1 MRILGIYITDDLIR
15 MGLLNDSD
23 KQPAVKEYQSTV
35 SNLKATLKK
44 YNIGRI
50 TLFSIYRAI
59 WLLCVF
65 CTFLQ

>member
-44 YNIGRI
+44 YNIRPDHVI
-50 TLFSIYRAI
+50 LYIPRNLVAMR
-59 WLLCVF
+59 F